1 MTDPNNGQEPSMEDI
16 LASIRRI
23 IDEDDRKATSPVA
36 DQQSADADAEDD
48 VLELTDAVEE
58 TASDVTETHAVS
70 VDAEDDEGPEGPV
83 EEDIGGEIWAA
94 DDEVAPVADDMSEP
108 LELTDALAAAAAS
121 EVDAPEPRERPVSQE
136 STMTASSNDRLVS
149 DAAMSSSAAALC
161 NLARASERDPLAG
174 VPQGR
179 PVEELVMELLR
190 PMLRE
195 WLDEHL
201 PTIVE
206 RVVER
211 EVRYLSRR
219 LGGDDGA

>member
-1 MTDPNNGQEPSMEDI
+1 MTDPSNGQEPSMEDI

-23 IDEDDRKATSPVA
+23 IDEDDRKAAAPGG
-36 DQQSADADAEDD
+36 QQETAVEDD
-48 VLELTDAVEE
+48 VLELTDAVEDE
-58 TASDVTETHAVS
+58 PDDDALAV
-70 VDAEDDEGPEGPV
+70 DDLGADDGPEVPA

-94 DDEVAPVADDMSEP
+94 DDEITPVDDAEEPLDLTEPATAPKVAADDHPTTM
-108 LELTDALAAAAAS
+108 A
-121 EVDAPEPRERPVSQE
+121 VRQE
-136 STMTASSNDRLVS
+136 NTMTASSNDRLVS
-149 DAAMSSSAAALC
+149 DAALSSAAAALG
-161 NLARASERDPLAG
+161 NLARASERDPMAG

-179 PVEELVMELLR
+179 PVEDLVMELLR

-195 WLDEHL
+195 WLDQHL

-206 RVVER
+206 RIVER

>member
-1 MTDPNNGQEPSMEDI
+1 MEDI

-23 IDEDDRKATSPVA
+23 IDEDDRKAAPAQAPQPVA
-36 DQQSADADAEDD
+36 AEEDDD
-48 VLELTDAVEE
+48 VLDLTETADEPASTAPEQPAAEGEETDA
-58 TASDVTETHAVS
+58 
-70 VDAEDDEGPEGPV
+70 EGPEGPV
-83 EEDIGGEIWAA
+83 EEDIGAEIWAS
-94 DDEVAPVADDMSEP
+94 DDEVSPVSEEVAEP
-108 LELTDALAAAAAS
+108 LEMA
-121 EVDAPEPRERPVSQE
+121 EPEAHETPYQEAQPVSGPDTVSQE
-136 STMTASSNDRLVS
+136 STMTSSNRDRLVS
-149 DAAMSSSAAALC
+149 DAAMSSAAAALG
-161 NLARASERDPLAG
+161 NLARASERDPLSG

-201 PTIVE
+201 PAVVE
-206 RVVER
+206 RIVER

>member
-1 MTDPNNGQEPSMEDI
+1 MTDPSNGQEPSMEDI

-23 IDEDDRKATSPVA
+23 IDEDDRKAAAPA
-36 DQQSADADAEDD
+36 GQPAEDD
-48 VLELTDAVEE
+48 VLELTDTVEE
-58 TASDVTETHAVS
+58 A
-70 VDAEDDEGPEGPV
+70 AEDDEVAIDALTSEEGPAGPV

-94 DDEVAPVADDMSEP
+94 DDEITPPDDAGEPLDLTEPVAAPQAASGAHPMTMSE
-108 LELTDALAAAAAS
+108 S
-121 EVDAPEPRERPVSQE
+121 REG
-136 STMTASSNDRLVS
+136 TMTASSNDRLVS
-149 DAAMSSSAAALC
+149 DAALSSAAAALG
-161 NLARASERDPLAG
+161 NLARASERDPMAG

-179 PVEELVMELLR
+179 PVEDLVMELLR

-195 WLDEHL
+195 WLDQHL

-206 RVVER
+206 RIVER